1 MGRKKGRPRLADNEK
16 KRTVSVSITQF
27 QLQTLDAIATM
38 DDCSRSEVLQAL
50 IEGAGFLK
58 AGIIHGSEIKSHVSE
73 YQTWIGPKTGR
84 RACNP
89 SNINGICQ
97 NQACQAIYEKEGV
110 L

>member
-1 MGRKKGRPRLADNEK
+1 MGRKGRPRLKENSK
-16 KRTVSVSITQF
+16 KRTVSISITPF

-38 DDCSRSEVLQAL
+38 DNCSRSEVLQVL

-58 AGIIHGSEIKSHVSE
+58 AGIIDGSEIKPHVSE

-89 SNINGICQ
+89 SNVHGMCQ
-97 NQACQAIYEKEGV
+97 NQACQAIYDKEG
-110 L
+110 LI

>member
-1 MGRKKGRPRLADNEK
+1 MGKKRGRPRLPDSTKN
-16 KRTVSVSITQF
+16 RTVSISITPF

-38 DDCSRSEVLQAL
+38 DDCSRSEVLRAL

-58 AGIIHGSEIKSHVSE
+58 AGIIHGSEIKAHVSE

-89 SNINGICQ
+89 RNINGICQ
-97 NQACQAIYEKEGV
+97 NQACQAIYSKEGV
-110 L
+110 V